1 MNEHLK
7 TDSPRLEET
16 DSFSID
22 YLRGP
27 EIIYR
32 MMLKNYSFSLY
43 MYFIYVWILNIS
55 NISIPFRQQEQEHY
69 FYMWCPAYNQAMRAL
84 PNLLC
89 FFADVFGICHEKSMD
104 FQECC
109 WTMGHLITIHH
120 SLGLHFGTSCV
131 EWPSITFPARPQERH
146 LLSRPLCVVAHMHR
160 DGLKLIFLLLPLDV
174 THNKGLRK
182 AINPCDILVVTV
194 HDFTNLICNSPT
206 LFPLNLKQCYEFSP
220 PQGEENPIHPLV
232 FPDILS

>member
-1 MNEHLK
+1 MLFCWCFWDLSWEINGLSRMLLNYGALDYH
-7 TDSPRLEET
+7 PP
-16 DSFSID
+16 FS
-22 YLRGP
+22 RT
-27 EIIYR
+27 
-32 MMLKNYSFSLY
+32 
-43 MYFIYVWILNIS
+43 
-55 NISIPFRQQEQEHY
+55 PF
-69 FYMWCPAYNQAMRAL
+69 WDV
-84 PNLLC
+84 LC
-89 FFADVFGICHEKSMD
+89 WMTFN
-104 FQECC
+104 
-109 WTMGHLITIHH
+109 
-120 SLGLHFGTSCV
+120 
-131 EWPSITFPARPQERH
+131 ITFPARPQERH

-232 FPDILS
+232 FPDILP